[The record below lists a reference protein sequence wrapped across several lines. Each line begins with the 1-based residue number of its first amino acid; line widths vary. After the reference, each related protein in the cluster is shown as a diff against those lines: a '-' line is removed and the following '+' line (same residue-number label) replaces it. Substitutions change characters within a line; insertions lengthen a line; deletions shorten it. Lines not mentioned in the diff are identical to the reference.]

1 MSIDINSPESR
12 KALAK
17 MMIKLF
23 DHWEIE
29 AEDRLEL
36 LGLDADD
43 PSILDQFRSGKEPLP
58 ETGDTMVR
66 VSWLLT
72 VHKMLDLLYQYNEDI
87 RYSWVNRRNN
97 AFDSQTPLYVMRVQ
111 GLAGIKRIAAYLGSI

>member
-43 PSILDQFRSGKEPLP
+43 PSLLDQFRSGEVPLP

-72 VHKMLDLLYQYNEDI
+72 VHKMLGLLYQYNEDI

-97 AFDSQTPLYVMRVQ
+97 AFDSQTPLNVMRVQ
-111 GLAGIKRIAAYLGSI
+111 GLAGIKRIAVYLGSI